1 MERLTHGGRR
11 DGAGRKPI
19 GESPKTA
26 TIAIRVTEESKR
38 LIQQQAKEQGIS
50 VSQMVEDLIIKKAG
64 I

>member
-1 MERLTHGGRR
+1 MSSRRGGKR

-19 GESPKTA
+19 NKTAKTA

-38 LIQQQAKEQGIS
+38 LIQQRAQEQGIS
-50 VSQMVEDLIIKKAG
+50 ISQMVEELIKEKAG